1 VCVFACVCVCGCECG
16 CGWVWR
22 FTRTAGRIKII
33 AVFFLC
39 MWDSQAR
46 EKHYIVKEW
55 TAREDFIPSKHGVT
69 DAHIPNPRKMILPP
83 PHINLG
89 LMKNSVKFVD
99 KSGEVFLYW
108 SRKLPSLSSSKVKR
122 GIFVG
127 P

>member
-1 VCVFACVCVCGCECG
+1 
-16 CGWVWR
+16 
-22 FTRTAGRIKII
+22 
-33 AVFFLC
+33 

-55 TAREDFIPSKHGVT
+55 AAREDFIPSKHSITEVP
-69 DAHIPNPRKMILPP
+69 IPNPRKMMLPP

-89 LMKNSVKFVD
+89 LMKNSVKVVD
-99 KSGEVFLYW
+99 KSVEVFLHW
-108 SRKLPSLSSSKVKR
+108 SRKLPNLSSRKVKR